1 MLCLADGEFV
11 VFVGPWA
18 AANPP
23 CCAWLPGSVDGE
35 LQIDGE
41 RVNELPP
48 MDRSVGMVFQSY
60 ALYPHMSVAENM
72 AFGLKLA
79 KDGSQVNEGD
89 ALILGVRPEHFVEVE
104 RADFVF
110 QGQVAVAERLGDH
123 DLLHLDLEGLD
134 TTVTVCSD
142 GNRRV
147 AVGDHHAVG
156 ILADKCHLFRV
167 DGEACARHY
176 REPALFG

>member
-1 MLCLADGEFV
+1 MGCGNSTLLRLVAGLEDII
-11 VFVGPWA
+11 
-18 AANPP
+18 
-23 CCAWLPGSVDGE
+23 DGE
-35 LQIDGE
+35 LKIDGE

-48 MDRSVGMVFQSY
+48 MDRSVGRVFQSY

-79 KDGSQVNEGD
+79 KDGSQVSEGD
-89 ALILGVRPEHFVEVE
+89 ALTLGGRPEHFVEAE

-110 QGQVAVAERLGDH
+110 HGQVAVAERLGDH
-123 DLLHLDLEGLD
+123 NLLHLDLEGLD

-142 GNRRV
+142 GSRRV

-156 ILADKCHLFRV
+156 ILADKCHLFRA

-176 REPALFG
+176 REPALCG